1 MLFRKVLDRELRSF
15 CLKFG
20 RACYPNKFCKPI
32 RLRQMDGEMSNGDTW
47 WFVATLP
54 FNLGFSP
61 LNDVSE
67 LLILYLLSAWIQHKY
82 NSVTLVMIDESRGRQ
97 SLLEF
102 YYTLFKRFH
111 RTLVYILY
119 TTGRVKLYLIQ
130 PFICP
135 VFKVLDL
142 TVVSFGF
149 FSSGRGKYK

>member
-15 CLKFG
+15 CLRFG

-32 RLRQMDGEMSNGDTW
+32 RLRQMDEVMSM
-47 WFVATLP
+47 P

-61 LNDVSE
+61 LNGVSE
-67 LLILYLLSAWIQHKY
+67 FLILYLLSAWIQHKY

-111 RTLVYILY
+111 RILVYILY

-130 PFICP
+130 RFICP